1 MFKKIVFIL
10 DDEQAIAGIETLA
23 DELSMYGIEIH
34 IIGLPIR
41 SSNSKSVSAWF
52 VSEIMNCPSPELTD
66 YFTTELKA
74 ENTPT
79 LYITDNPL
87 YHKYLRDYSLPVIV
101 YLHDNNRDKN
111 FSYAEYAIENIDE
124 IEYESLKLAYQRLT
138 GQPWTIL
145 ETERCIIRESTVA
158 DVDSFYEI
166 YAEPSITQYM
176 ENLYPDK
183 DEEIAY
189 IKDYI
194 KNVYAFYGYGL
205 WTILDKTCKKVIGR
219 AGINWREG
227 FDIPELGF
235 VIAVPF
241 QRQGYAYEICNAII
255 EYGHKE
261 LGFTAFQVLI
271 MEENKISKALCE
283 KLGFAYVEKVLLDSI
298 QYDRMILC
306 KQ

>member
-1 MFKKIVFIL
+1 MFKKIIFIL
-10 DDEQAIAGIETLA
+10 DDEQAIMEIETLV

-52 VSEIMNCPSPELTD
+52 ASEIINCPTPELTD
-66 YFTTELKA
+66 CFAPELKT
-74 ENTPT
+74 ENIPT
-79 LYITDNPL
+79 LYITDNPIYYKWL
-87 YHKYLRDYSLPVIV
+87 YDNSLPVIV

-145 ETERCIIRESTVA
+145 ETARCIIRESTVD
-158 DVDSFYEI
+158 DVDRFYEI

-176 ENLYPDK
+176 ENLYPDR

-189 IKDYI
+189 IQDYI
-194 KNVYAFYGYGL
+194 KNVYAFYGYGM
-205 WTILDKTCKKVIGR
+205 WTVLDKTCKKVIGR

-241 QRQGYAYEICNAII
+241 QRQGYAYEVCRAII

-271 MEENKISKALCE
+271 MEENKISKALCD
-283 KLGFAYVEKVLLDSI
+283 KLGFTYVEKVFLDDI
-298 QYDRMILC
+298 QYDRMILH